1 MKNKDVNYEYELLSQ
16 LAEDGD
22 LFAMRKVLNL
32 AFKNSMQDLN
42 HSEKMKAFKYLKI
55 LAENKDN
62 EALLILGWFYYGGE
76 PEFVESDYKK
86 AEYYYNE
93 AINTKPIDFN
103 DNKNTADALNSLGYC
118 YYYGRNN
125 KPDYKKAF
133 QCYGKAACLN
143 HSNAMYKIG
152 DMYKEGLYVKKS
164 IKAAFYWYKKSYRY
178 CSQNDHYITA
188 SISQRLGRA
197 YLYGEGTKINLFA
210 ALKYLQIAEKGFYY
224 LAIKKPRFSNSI
236 FVNKSTIKTVQKLL
250 REVREKLNNLI

>member
-1 MKNKDVNYEYELLSQ
+1 MKNKNINYEYELLSQ
-16 LAEDGD
+16 LAADGD
-22 LFAMRKVLNL
+22 LFAMRKVLGI

-42 HSEKMKAFKYLKI
+42 HSDRMKAFKYLKI
-55 LAENKDN
+55 LAENKDSG
-62 EALLILGWFYYGGE
+62 ALLTLGGFYYTGE
-76 PEFVESDYKK
+76 PEFVEQDYKK

-93 AINTKPIDFN
+93 SVNTKPIDFN
-103 DNKNTADALNSLGYC
+103 YNNDALNCLGYC

-143 HSNAMYKIG
+143 HPNAMYKIG
-152 DMYKEGLYVKKS
+152 DMYKEGLSVKKN
-164 IKAAFYWYKKSYRY
+164 INAAFYWYKKASCTY
-178 CSQNDHYITA
+178 SGNDHYITA
-188 SISQRLGRA
+188 NVSQRLGKA
-197 YLYGEGTKINLFA
+197 YLYGEGTKIKLYA
-210 ALKYLQIAEKGFYY
+210 ALKYLQIAEKEFYY